1 MAYIAKSRTVTI
13 VAAFLASAMFAGKA
27 AADAVADFYKGKT
40 VTVVVAAGPG
50 GGHTKYTQFIAPFLK
65 KHMPGNPKFIVQNMG
80 GAGGTKA
87 ANFLYTRGLKN
98 GTMIGILLS
107 DTPLAS
113 RLRTTGVKYV
123 ANEFQFLGGADQ
135 PRSAFVVFKNA
146 GVKTLDDAKQKQV
159 ILGSTG
165 KGSQTYILPTL
176 VNSML
181 GTKFKVITGYRGM
194 GGIYI
199 AMDKGEVKGFQ
210 SSWPAVAILRPHW
223 IEKNEI
229 TVLAA
234 NALTPL
240 KDRPNVPLLKD
251 IVTDPS
257 DRKIAELLGG
267 NMVLGRAWLAP
278 PGVPA
283 DRLAALRKAFAKAFK
298 DPDAIAGAKKR
309 RMTWESVSWQDQQ
322 AAAERITKTD
332 QALIDRMR
340 KALGLK

>member
-50 GGHTKYTQFIAPFLK
+50 GGHTKYTQFIAPFLQ
-65 KHMPGNPKFIVQNMG
+65 KHLPGNPKFIVQNMG

-229 TVLAA
+229 TVPKEIQD
-234 NALTPL
+234 ALSIGNQLQDILTDEFVTGRTGNEILFSAL
-240 KDRPNVPLLKD
+240 KK
-251 IVTDPS
+251 
-257 DRKIAELLGG
+257 
-267 NMVLGRAWLAP
+267 
-278 PGVPA
+278 
-283 DRLAALRKAFAKAFK
+283 AKA
-298 DPDAIAGAKKR
+298 AGIKPQIYTHPIGYYGHGSGPTIGMWDKQDGCLLYTSPSPR
-309 RMTWESVSWQDQQ
+309 DGLLSRMPSS
-322 AAAERITKTD
+322 A
-332 QALIDRMR
+332 
-340 KALGLK
+340 